1 MRKLLFTCIAVSV
14 LCLAAHAQ
22 DATIDSLNQRIQ
34 DLEVR
39 TRALEQADSLR
50 ELREHLAKIWKQK
63 KYWTVGYTFQ
73 NLKNADDAEAETL
86 KSSFAMSLQ
95 WGKTFS
101 LHRKP
106 IANMV
111 KIGIDWNWVD
121 WHYAK
126 YKKLDMDEVD
136 WNDDGEVYWNDNGE
150 NLKLPNLTYHQIDLG
165 MAIGPSVQVT
175 PFYTIGQGL
184 EYLKVYSFF
193 HVTPSF
199 SGIILH
205 GDKSEIAGAY
215 NTFFSW
221 GIGIAY
227 KAFAIGFEHR
237 WGKAKY
243 NTTNFGDAIETDDM
257 EIEAD
262 RQTKYKTTASKLTV
276 SLRF

>member
-1 MRKLLFTCIAVSV
+1 MNMKRFLII
-14 LCLAAHAQ
+14 CLMAGAFGASSHAQ
-22 DATIDSLNQRIQ
+22 ETDSISQRLDALETRIAA
-34 DLEVR
+34 R
-39 TRALEQADSLR
+39 EQADSIR
-50 ELREHLAKIWKQK
+50 EVGEHLAKIWKQK
-63 KYWTVGYTFQ
+63 KHWTVGYTFQ
-73 NLKNADDAEAETL
+73 KLKNMDEEDDATL

-126 YKKLDMDEVD
+126 YKKLDMGELD
-136 WNDDGEVYWNDNGE
+136 WDDGEAYWDDDDGE
-150 NLKLPNLTYHQIDLG
+150 NLNLPNLTYHQIDLG